1 LSLGVDG
8 VLNVLKPP
16 GMTSHDVVDAVR
28 RLAGLRRVGH
38 TGTLDPGAAGVLVLC
53 LGRATRLSEFLMDV
67 DKEYRVELR
76 LGSRTSTGDAYG
88 EVLPPPAGGASLA
101 RAAGPGAAGGP
112 APDREAGRA
121 GIGPTAWAR
130 NAAAV
135 EAVLRRFTGEILQV
149 PPMVSAIH
157 HEGARLY
164 ELARRGEVVDVQP
177 RPIVVHRIEIVTHD
191 RDWTRLLLHVTCGKG
206 AYIRKLCADVGDAL
220 GCGGYAHFMVRTRTG
235 TFEVEHAR
243 TLEELGALAAEG
255 ALEGALMSMDDA
267 VGHLPAVDLSDQ
279 SVSDVLHGH
288 PVPVWKAGRVLADQ
302 VPVRLRS
309 RRGAL
314 VALAR
319 VEQGLLRPFKVLAGA
334 AGGAAE
340 RQARPAQTGP
350 SRARGASQ
358 DVPAKPGRS
367 RPPGGPRAPHL
378 RPR

>member
-1 LSLGVDG
+1 
-8 VLNVLKPP
+8 
-16 GMTSHDVVDAVR
+16 MTSHDVVDAVR

-76 LGSRTSTGDAYG
+76 LGVRTSTGDAYG
-88 EVLPPPAGGASLA
+88 EVLPPPAGDPARDGNRGATGM
-101 RAAGPGAAGGP
+101 R
-112 APDREAGRA
+112 
-121 GIGPTAWAR
+121 
-130 NAAAV
+130 AAV

-177 RPIVVHRIEIVTHD
+177 RAIVVYRIEIVTHD
-191 RDWTRLLLHVTCGKG
+191 PAWTRLLLHVTCGKG
-206 AYIRKLCADVGDAL
+206 AYIRKLCADIGDAL
-220 GCGGYAHFMVRTRTG
+220 GYGGYAHFMVRLRTG
-235 TFEVEHAR
+235 TFEVEQAR

-255 ALEGALMSMDDA
+255 ALEGALISMDDA

-288 PVPVWKAGRVLADQ
+288 PVPVWKAGRVLADDA
-302 VPVRLRS
+302 PVRLRS

-340 RQARPAQTGP
+340 RPARPPQA
-350 SRARGASQ
+350 GASR
-358 DVPAKPGRS
+358 PAKPGPS

>member
-1 LSLGVDG
+1 MDG

-38 TGTLDPGAAGVLVLC
+38 TGTLDPGAAGVLVVC

-76 LGSRTSTGDAYG
+76 LGMRTSTGDAYG
-88 EVLPPPAGGASLA
+88 EVLPPPGA
-101 RAAGPGAAGGP
+101 PAGGP
-112 APDREAGRA
+112 ARDGAPPVRR
-121 GIGPTAWAR
+121 T
-130 NAAAV
+130 AV
-135 EAVLRRFTGEILQV
+135 EGVLRRFTGEILQV

-177 RPIVVHRIEIVTHD
+177 RPIVVHGIEIVSHD
-191 RDWTRLLLHVTCGKG
+191 RDWMRLLLHVTCGKG
-206 AYIRKLCADVGDAL
+206 AYIRKLCADIGDAL
-220 GCGGYAHFMVRTRTG
+220 GVGGYAHFMVRTRTG
-235 TFEVEHAR
+235 TFEVERAR
-243 TLEELGALAAEG
+243 TLEELDALAVEG
-255 ALEGALMSMDDA
+255 ALEGALISMDDA

-288 PVPVWKAGRVLADQ
+288 PVPAWKAGHALADEL
-302 VPVRLRS
+302 PVRLRS
-309 RRGAL
+309 RRGTL

-334 AGGAAE
+334 GGAPAP
-340 RQARPAQTGP
+340 QSRPAG
-350 SRARGASQ
+350 S
-358 DVPAKPGRS
+358 
-367 RPPGGPRAPHL
+367 GGPRAPHL

>member
-1 LSLGVDG
+1 MDG

-16 GMTSHDVVDAVR
+16 GMTSHDVVNVVR

-53 LGRATRLSEFLMDV
+53 LGRATRLSEFLTDV

-76 LGSRTSTGDAYG
+76 FGMRTSTGDAYG
-88 EVLPPPAGGASLA
+88 EVLPAPAGPPA
-101 RAAGPGAAGGP
+101 AAPL
-112 APDREAGRA
+112 RR
-121 GIGPTAWAR
+121 
-130 NAAAV
+130 AAV
-135 EAVLRRFTGEILQV
+135 EGALRRFTGELLQV

-177 RPIVVHRIEIVTHD
+177 RPIVVYSIEIVTHD

-206 AYIRKLCADVGDAL
+206 AYIRKLCADIGDAL
-220 GCGGYAHFMVRTRTG
+220 GVGGYAHFMVRTRTG
-235 TFEVEHAR
+235 RFHVEESR

-255 ALEGALMSMDDA
+255 ALEGVLISMDDA
-267 VGHLPAVDLSDQ
+267 VDHLPVVDLSDQ

-288 PVPVWKAGRVLADQ
+288 PVPVWKAGHALADDL
-302 VPVRLRS
+302 PVRLRS
-309 RRGAL
+309 RRGTL

-319 VEQGLLRPFKVLAGA
+319 VEQGVLRPFKVLAGA
-334 AGGAAE
+334 AA
-340 RQARPAQTGP
+340 GP
-350 SRARGASQ
+350 SPAGQPPRAT
-358 DVPAKPGRS
+358 
-367 RPPGGPRAPHL
+367 GGSRAPHL

>member
-1 LSLGVDG
+1 MDG
-8 VLNVLKPP
+8 VLNILKPP

-76 LGSRTSTGDAYG
+76 LGMRTSTGDAYG
-88 EVLPPPAGGASLA
+88 EVLPPPEN
-101 RAAGPGAAGGP
+101 RGAAA
-112 APDREAGRA
+112 APIRR
-121 GIGPTAWAR
+121 
-130 NAAAV
+130 AAV
-135 EAVLRRFTGEILQV
+135 EGVLRRFIGEILQV

-177 RPIVVHRIEIVTHD
+177 RPIVVHAIEIVSHD
-191 RDWTRLLLHVTCGKG
+191 RDWTHLLLHVTCGKG

-220 GCGGYAHFMVRTRTG
+220 GVGGYAHFMVRTRTG
-235 TFEVEHAR
+235 TFEVEAAR
-243 TLEELGALAAEG
+243 TLEELAALAAEDALGG
-255 ALEGALMSMDDA
+255 ALISMDDA
-267 VGHLPAVDLSDQ
+267 VAHLPVVDLSDQ

-288 PVPVWKAGRVLADQ
+288 PVPAWKAGHALAGDL
-302 VPVRLRS
+302 PVRLRS
-309 RRGAL
+309 RRGTL

-319 VEQGLLRPFKVLAGA
+319 VEQGVLRPFKVLAGA
-334 AGGAAE
+334 GGAPAP
-340 RQARPAQTGP
+340 QPRPAKTGP
-350 SRARGASQ
+350 SR
-358 DVPAKPGRS
+358 PAGPGE
-367 RPPGGPRAPHL
+367 PRAPHL

>member
-1 LSLGVDG
+1 MDG

-76 LGSRTSTGDAYG
+76 LGIRTSTGDAYG
-88 EVLPPPAGGASLA
+88 ELLPPPD
-101 RAAGPGAAGGP
+101 RQAADSP
-112 APDREAGRA
+112 ATMRSK
-121 GIGPTAWAR
+121 
-130 NAAAV
+130 V
-135 EAVLRRFTGEILQV
+135 EAVLRRFTGPLLQV

-177 RPIVVHRIEIVTHD
+177 RPVVVHRIEIVRHD
-191 RDWTRLLLHVTCGKG
+191 REWTRLLLDVACGKG
-206 AYIRKLCADVGDAL
+206 TYIRKLCADIGDVL
-220 GCGGYAHFMVRTRTG
+220 GVGGYAHFMVRTRTG
-235 TFEVEHAR
+235 AFTVEHAR
-243 TLEELGALAAEG
+243 ALEELGALAAEDALDG
-255 ALEGALMSMDDA
+255 ALISMDDA

-279 SVSDVLHGH
+279 NVSDVLHGH
-288 PVPVWKAGRVLADQ
+288 PVPVWKAGHALADDM
-302 VPVRLRS
+302 PVRLRS

-334 AGGAAE
+334 AIGG
-340 RQARPAQTGP
+340 
-350 SRARGASQ
+350 
-358 DVPAKPGRS
+358 PGRS
-367 RPPGGPRAPHL
+367 ASGPAGIGGSRRGPRAGDIRSPGADGAGKQTEPSRPRRGPRAPRL